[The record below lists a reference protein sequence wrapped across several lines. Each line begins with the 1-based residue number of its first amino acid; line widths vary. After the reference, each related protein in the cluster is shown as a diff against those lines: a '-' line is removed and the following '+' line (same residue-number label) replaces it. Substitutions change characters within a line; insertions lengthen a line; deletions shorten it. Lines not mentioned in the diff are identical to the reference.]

1 MKRFIHSFIAMAA
14 LLFAATACVEEV
26 YKPGE
31 KVDGAQV
38 YFPSDVQTEYTIGEE
53 VTSITIDV
61 RRIDKNGSLTVPVLV
76 DASALEENSADLF
89 TFPDAVIFKD
99 GEDKAE
105 YTVAFNRS
113 ELVDG
118 TEYNFALLLNDEKN
132 VTPYGNRIINL
143 SVSPWPWEY
152 MGTGKYR
159 DDYYTAFYNAG
170 NVEIDVEIHK
180 HKSREGVYMVEEMY
194 GWDFLTTFFG
204 GSQAAIEAQYCT
216 YTPTNIIINCSNPAQ
231 VYIPGQQTGIV
242 DVDPEYGACLIGSP
256 KDVYGTLVNGV
267 ITFPVKGLILQCN
280 KGGYYSNT
288 KGMFRILLPGAEVTD
303 YSLSATYTGMR
314 VNPDNTVANAVL
326 DFNYGADVTGISYV
340 FVSGD
345 VTADPSEAVK
355 SIVDG
360 TAENIY
366 TVDNITVGGGT
377 ASIEAEL
384 EAGSYTVVAVP
395 MDKAGAPVETEA
407 AATWF
412 YFHGIGGGSEVPECD
427 MDVKTY
433 NVSAYNPALTA
444 QYPDHS
450 ALIYEIT
457 GSELKSLR
465 IYLNKTAVVE
475 SIPAQGLTE
484 EFVITEYGRDLSED
498 FVAQVN
504 TNGSNANV
512 SYGLDPETS
521 YTILVLAT
529 NEYGKSVV
537 KKAEVTTAQVPYTGE
552 LVVGNY
558 SMSCTYQYEGETYTD
573 ATVLKLSPTADS
585 EELFIVSNLMDGDGM
600 SWFAKYD
607 SAAKTL
613 TLDGTSP
620 DFQDQTKNMFDVPF
634 TASSTDGY
642 MYSSF
647 TDPEQETKNSPLV
660 FTVGGNKELSDLN
673 TNLEVWHFSVNGTQI
688 TGTLGEVA
696 YYAGTT
702 NISHVAAGQN
712 AKPATSV
719 IKTLRKMS
727 KAYIINNVVNGN
739 RMFSSAKIA
748 DIERSAAKFTT
759 LKVKTSV
766 CEPLP
771 FADRQIVRIN

>member
-1 MKRFIHSFIAMAA
+1 MKRFIYSFLAMAA
-14 LLFAATACVEEV
+14 LLFAATACVDEV

-31 KVDGAQV
+31 QVDGAQV
-38 YFPSDVQTEYTIGEE
+38 YFPADVQTEYTIGEE
-53 VTSITIDV
+53 VTSITIAV
-61 RRIDKNGSLTVPVLV
+61 RRIDKTGSLTVPVLV
-76 DASALEENSADLF
+76 DASALEDNSADLF
-89 TFPDAVIFKD
+89 TFPDAVVFKD

-118 TEYNFALLLNDEKN
+118 TEYNFALLLNDEDN

-152 MGTGKYR
+152 MGVGKYR

-170 NVEIDVEIHK
+170 NVEIDVDIHR

-194 GWDFLTTFFG
+194 GWDFLTEFFG
-204 GSQAAIEAQYCT
+204 GSQAAIEAKYCT
-216 YTPTNIIINCSNPAQ
+216 YNPTNIIINCSNPDQ

-256 KDVYGTLVNGV
+256 EDVYGTLVKGV
-267 ITFPVKGLILQCN
+267 ITFPVKGLILQCA
-280 KGGYYSNT
+280 KGGFYANNN
-288 KGMFRILLPGAEVTD
+288 GLFRILLPGAELTD

-314 VNPDNTVANAVL
+314 VNPDNTVAKAVL

-345 VTADPSEAVK
+345 VTANPSDAVK

-366 TVDNITVGGGT
+366 TVDNITVGGGS

-384 EAGSYTVVAVP
+384 EKGSYTIVAVP
-395 MDKAGAPVETEA
+395 MDKTGAPVEAEA

-412 YFHGIGGGSEVPECD
+412 YFYGLGGSDVPECD
-427 MDVKTY
+427 MDVKAY
-433 NVSAYNPALTA
+433 KVSDFNPNLTA

-450 ALIYEIT
+450 SFVYEISGT
-457 GSELKSLR
+457 ELKSLK
-465 IYLNKTAVVE
+465 IYLNKTTVVE

-620 DFQDQTKNMFDVPF
+620 DFQDQTKNMFGV
-634 TASSTDGY
+634 
-642 MYSSF
+642 SF
-647 TDPEQETKNSPLV
+647 KTSNTTGLAYFSYLDPEADANLPLV
-660 FTVGGNKELSDLN
+660 FGVNGNKELADLQ
-673 TNLEVWHFSVNGTQI
+673 TNMEVIAFNITDAGAVPYASVG
-688 TGTLGEVA
+688 
-696 YYAGTT
+696 YYVGQTT
-702 NISHVAAGQN
+702 ISHVAAGQN

-719 IKTLRKMS
+719 VKTFRKMS
-727 KAYIINNVVNGN
+727 KAYISNVVNGN
-739 RMFSSAKIA
+739 RMLSSAKTA
-748 DIERSAAKFTT
+748 KIERSSEKFTT
-759 LKVKTSV
+759 LKVNTSV

-771 FADRQIVRIN
+771 FAERQIVRINK

>member
-1 MKRFIHSFIAMAA
+1 MAA

-38 YFPSDVQTEYTIGEE
+38 YFPADEQTEYTIGEE
-53 VTSITIDV
+53 VTSITVNV
-61 RRIDKNGSLTVPVLV
+61 RRLDKTGSLTVPVLV

-89 TFPDAVIFKD
+89 TFPDAVVFKD

-118 TEYNFALLLNDEKN
+118 NEYNFALLLNDEKN

-152 MGTGKYR
+152 MGVGKYR
-159 DDYYTAFYNAG
+159 DDYYTAFYNAA
-170 NVEIDVEIHK
+170 NVEIDVDIHR

-288 KGMFRILLPGAEVTD
+288 KGMFRILLPGAELTD

-384 EAGSYTVVAVP
+384 ETGSYTVVAVP
-395 MDKAGAPVETEA
+395 MDKTGAPVEAEA

-412 YFHGIGGGSEVPECD
+412 YFYGIGGSEAPECD

-444 QYPDHS
+444 QYPDYS
-450 ALIYEIT
+450 AFVYEIS
-457 GSELKSLR
+457 GSEIKSLR
-465 IYLNKTAVVE
+465 YYLNETAVIE
-475 SIPAQGLTE
+475 SIPTMGLTE
-484 EFVITEYGRDLSED
+484 LDVITEYGRDLSED
-498 FVAQVN
+498 FVARVN

-529 NEYGKSVV
+529 NTYGKSVI
-537 KKAEVTTAQVPYTGE
+537 KKAEVTTAPAPYTGE

-558 SMSCTYQYEGETYTD
+558 SMSCSTD
-573 ATVLKLSPTADS
+573 ATVLKLSPTVDS
-585 EELFIVSNLMDGDGM
+585 EDLFLVSNLMDGDVVA
-600 SWFAKYD
+600 WYAKYD

-620 DFQDQTKNMFDVPF
+620 SFQDQTKNMFNVAF
-634 TASSTDGY
+634 RISETEGY
-642 MYSSF
+642 KYLSYAQMGG
-647 TDPEQETKNSPLV
+647 DENVPLV
-660 FTVGGNKELSDLN
+660 FAVDDNKQLSGLN
-673 TNLEVWHFSVNGTQI
+673 TNLEVMHFTVDNGYI
-688 TGTLGEVA
+688 DEILGEVT
-696 YYAGTT
+696 YSAGST
-702 NISHVAAGQN
+702 NISYVAAGQS
-712 AKPATSV
+712 AKPASTSV
-719 IKTLRKMS
+719 GKTLRKMS
-727 KAYIINNVVNGN
+727 KTFISNSIVNAN
-739 RMFSSAKIA
+739 RMFTSAKTANIG
-748 DIERSAAKFTT
+748 SSVAKSTT
-759 LKVKTSV
+759 LKVNTSV

-771 FADRQIVRIN
+771 FADRQIVRIIK

>member
-1 MKRFIHSFIAMAA
+1 MAA
-14 LLFAATACVEEV
+14 LLFAATACVDEV

-31 KVDGAQV
+31 QVDGAQV
-38 YFPSDVQTEYTIGEE
+38 YFPADVQTEYTIGEE
-53 VTSITIDV
+53 VTSITIAV
-61 RRIDKNGSLTVPVLV
+61 RRIDKTGSLTVPVLV
-76 DASALEENSADLF
+76 DASALEDNSADLF
-89 TFPDAVIFKD
+89 TFPDAVVFKD

-118 TEYNFALLLNDEKN
+118 TEYNFALLLNDEDN
-132 VTPYGNRIINL
+132 VTPYGNRTIAL
-143 SVSPWPWEY
+143 SISPWPWEY
-152 MGTGKYR
+152 IGVGKYR

-170 NVEIDVEIHK
+170 NVEIDVDIHR

-194 GWDFLTTFFG
+194 GWDFLTEFFG
-204 GSQAAIEAQYCT
+204 GSQAAIEAKYCT
-216 YTPTNIIINCSNPAQ
+216 YNPTNIIINCSNPNQ

-256 KDVYGTLVNGV
+256 KDVYGTLVKGV
-267 ITFPVKGLILQCN
+267 ITFPVKGLILQCA
-280 KGGYYSNT
+280 KGGFYANNN
-288 KGMFRILLPGAEVTD
+288 GLFRILLPGAEVTD
-303 YSLSATYTGMR
+303 YSISATYTGMR
-314 VNPDNTVANAVL
+314 VNPDNTVAKAVL

-345 VTADPSEAVK
+345 VTADPSDAVK

-366 TVDNITVGGGT
+366 TVDNITVGGGS

-384 EAGSYTVVAVP
+384 EKGSYTIVAVP
-395 MDKAGAPVETEA
+395 MDKTGAPVEAEA

-412 YFHGIGGGSEVPECD
+412 YFYGLGGSDVPECD
-427 MDVKTY
+427 IAVSLY
-433 NVSAYNPALTA
+433 PVSAYEGATDALK
-444 QYPDHS
+444 QKYPDYSNILWELTGTDIKS
-450 ALIYEIT
+450 ARIYFNTTDLINSVEAGLMGDMT
-457 GSELKSLR
+457 LKSVMDAYGQDLGGS
-465 IYLNKTAVVE
+465 LLEELQND
-475 SIPAQGLTE
+475 GLTWN
-484 EFVITEYGRDLSED
+484 ISINLS
-498 FVAQVN
+498 A
-504 TNGSNANV
+504 
-512 SYGLDPETS
+512 ETS
-521 YTILVLAT
+521 YTMLVEAT
-529 NEYGKSVV
+529 NEFGKTALIKS
-537 KKAEVTTAQVPYTGE
+537 EPLTTAALPYTGE

-660 FTVGGNKELSDLN
+660 FTVGDNKELSDLN

-702 NISHVAAGQN
+702 NISHVAAGQS
-712 AKPATSV
+712 AKPASTSV
-719 IKTLRKMS
+719 VKTFRKMS
-727 KAYIINNVVNGN
+727 KAYISNSIVNAN
-739 RMFSSAKIA
+739 RMFSSAKTA
-748 DIERSAAKFTT
+748 KIERSSEKFTT
-759 LKVKTSV
+759 LKVNTSV

-771 FADRQIVRIN
+771 FAERQIVRINK

>member
-1 MKRFIHSFIAMAA
+1 MKRFIYSFLAMAA
-14 LLFAATACVEEV
+14 LLFAATACVDEV

-31 KVDGAQV
+31 QVDGAQV
-38 YFPSDVQTEYTIGEE
+38 YFPADVQTEYTIGEE
-53 VTSITIDV
+53 VTSITIAV
-61 RRIDKNGSLTVPVLV
+61 RRIDKTGSLTVPVLV
-76 DASALEENSADLF
+76 DASALEDNSADLF
-89 TFPDAVIFKD
+89 TFPDAVVFKD

-216 YTPTNIIINCSNPAQ
+216 YTPTNIIINCSNPNQ

-288 KGMFRILLPGAEVTD
+288 KGMFRILLPGAELTD

-366 TVDNITVGGGT
+366 TVDNITVGGGS

-384 EAGSYTVVAVP
+384 EKGSYTIVAVP
-395 MDKAGAPVETEA
+395 MDKTGAPVEAEA

-412 YFHGIGGGSEVPECD
+412 YFYGLGGSDVPECD

-620 DFQDQTKNMFDVPF
+620 DFQDQTKNMFGV
-634 TASSTDGY
+634 
-642 MYSSF
+642 SF
-647 TDPEQETKNSPLV
+647 KTSNTTGLAYFSYLDPEADANLPLV
-660 FTVGGNKELSDLN
+660 FGVNGNKELADLQ
-673 TNLEVWHFSVNGTQI
+673 TNMEVIAFNITDAGAVPYASVG
-688 TGTLGEVA
+688 
-696 YYAGTT
+696 YYVGQTT
-702 NISHVAAGQN
+702 ISHVAAGQN

-719 IKTLRKMS
+719 VKTFRKMS
-727 KAYIINNVVNGN
+727 KAYISNVVNGN
-739 RMFSSAKIA
+739 RMFSSAKTA
-748 DIERSAAKFTT
+748 KIERSSEKFTT
-759 LKVKTSV
+759 LKVNTSV

-771 FADRQIVRIN
+771 FAERQIVRINK